1 MRAARQGPGGDAG
14 MTDECRAGAEPG
26 AGSGSTVSRLSTKV
40 CLQPLESPC
49 GQATCQEFGGAD
61 IEARIGHVLGSEV
74 AAFGGIMAAESNV
87 SQALGSSLLACRPW
101 IGPRE

>member
-1 MRAARQGPGGDAG
+1 MRTARQGPGGDAG
-14 MTDECRAGAEPG
+14 ITDECRAGAEPG
-26 AGSGSTVSRLSTKV
+26 AGSGSTVARLSTKV
-40 CLQPLESPC
+40 CLQPLEKPGKPRPC
-49 GQATCQEFGGAD
+49 QGFGGAD